1 MRLFFYNLTKRLIDI
16 VLVLISLPFVLPV
29 CLVIAILIKW
39 ESPGPAFF
47 WSTRI
52 GQHRRPFPMA
62 KFRSMISSAPLVEA
76 EKCPEAQHFITPLG
90 AFLRKTSLDEL
101 PQLWSVLIGD
111 MSLIGPRPVLPI
123 VKKVIK
129 LRHEAG
135 VDKLKPGISG
145 WAQINGRTTI
155 TDEEKVSLDI
165 EYMNRRST
173 WFDIKIIFLTIIKVL
188 RRDNIVR

>member
-1 MRLFFYNLTKRLIDI
+1 
-16 VLVLISLPFVLPV
+16 
-29 CLVIAILIKW
+29 
-39 ESPGPAFF
+39 
-47 WSTRI
+47 
-52 GQHRRPFPMA
+52 MA

-76 EKCPEAQHFITPLG
+76 EKYPEAQQFITPLG